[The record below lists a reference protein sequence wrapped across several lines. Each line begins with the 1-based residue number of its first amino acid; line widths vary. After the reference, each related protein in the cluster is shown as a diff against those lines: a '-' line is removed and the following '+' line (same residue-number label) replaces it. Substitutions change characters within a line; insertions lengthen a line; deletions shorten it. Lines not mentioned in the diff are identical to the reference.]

1 MTAPSVARVA
11 ESPEIAVAEP
21 SPAVAQATVAVAAS
35 SPGSASAS
43 AVVLPVHRSPAID
56 RLQAV
61 VLGIG
66 FPVALVL
73 LWHQLVVMTGT
84 RLIPTPSQVGLMMYD
99 FAFGGIHNDAFS
111 GTIVTHLLASMER
124 VYGGFALAVLLGVPL
139 GLIIGKV
146 RPIRQLLD
154 PTLSLLRPIPVT
166 AWLPLSMIFFGLGP
180 RSAIFLVFLGAFY
193 PILLNTI
200 FGVRSVDTKLFEAA
214 AMLGCDGSRM
224 FRQVVLPAATP
235 SIFNGLRLAHGFAWI
250 LIVVGEMTGVPT
262 GLGSVIMD
270 GRTLSRT
277 DLVITGM
284 IVIGVAGF
292 LTDRLIVAINNR
304 VLRWS
309 PQHHG

>member
-1 MTAPSVARVA
+1 MSQSSITTAP
-11 ESPEIAVAEP
+11 
-21 SPAVAQATVAVAAS
+21 AAS
-35 SPGSASAS
+35 GIAAGAAMPGRVWPQERAQGI
-43 AVVLPVHRSPAID
+43 LLAI
-56 RLQAV
+56 A
-61 VLGIG
+61 
-66 FPVALVL
+66 FPVALVV
-73 LWHQLVVMTGT
+73 LWHLLVVMSGT
-84 RLIPTPSQVGLMMYD
+84 RLVPTPYRVGVMMYD
-99 FAFGGIHNDAFS
+99 FAFGGVYDDAFS
-111 GTIVTHLLASMER
+111 GTIVIHLLASMQR
-124 VYGGFALAVLLGVPL
+124 VYGGFALAIIIGIPL
-139 GLIIGKV
+139 GLLIGKV
-146 RPIRQLLD
+146 RIIRQMLD

-180 RSAIFLVFLGAFY
+180 RSAVFLVFLGAFY

-200 FGVRSVDTKLFEAA
+200 FGVRSVDLRLFEAA
-214 AMLGCDGSRM
+214 SMLGCDGSRM

-292 LTDRLIVAINNR
+292 ITDRIIVSINNR